1 MLQALE
7 NLKEM
12 VGIDIA
18 PSITYGD
25 INNQGPAKYN
35 LVNWD
40 ISDAYSSLIM
50 MQGLLVANIW
60 EKKTGEGQHIEIDH
74 ERAMEQMYRPFFIHV
89 NGKPQSIAGLG
100 RHTSLTHKTKDGRF
114 IETMNT
120 FNRLH
125 EKTLEVLDCS
135 PSKDKV
141 DAAYASKTA
150 QEWEEHLNAE
160 GLSCAIHR
168 TKDEFRATEQGQY
181 LESITPFE
189 VTPLGTGFIVP
200 FQKSE
205 RPLSDIRI
213 VDLSHVLA
221 GPSMS
226 NLLAEQGANVIHVSN
241 PGAERVPL
249 NVLDTSHGKKNV
261 ELDLNTPEDLA
272 ILKELIQDADIF
284 VNGYSPSRLQE
295 KFGLSFDSL
304 TELNPNLIIVTES
317 MYGGGPWANRPGWEN
332 LGQAVT
338 GMMME
343 IGTEEQPLHFPYGA
357 LNDYSTGIMG
367 AIGVL
372 KALHIRAT
380 EGGSQHV
387 SAALTK
393 TAMWF
398 QDQPKTKQ
406 VKSLPAYK
414 QFLGGILKGGH
425 DSEHSIDTP
434 SPFGVITHLKPVLE
448 YSKTPAYWDKPA
460 SPLGSSYPSW
470 DVK

>member
-1 MLQALE
+1 MLNALD
-7 NLKEM
+7 NLKKM
-12 VGIDIA
+12 VNIDID
-18 PSITYGD
+18 PSITYQD
-25 INNQGPAKYN
+25 INYQGPKKYN
-35 LVNWD
+35 LVNFD

-60 EKKTGEGQHIEIDH
+60 KMKTGQGQHIEIDH
-74 ERAMEQMYRPFFIHV
+74 ERAMEQMYRPFFIHI
-89 NGKPQSIAGLG
+89 NGQPQNISGLG

-135 PSKDKV
+135 PAKDKV

-150 QEWEEHLNAE
+150 TQWEEQLNAE
-160 GLSCAIHR
+160 GLSCCIHR
-168 TKDEFRATEQGQY
+168 SFEEFKATKQGQY
-181 LESITPFE
+181 LESVTPFE
-189 VTPLGTGFIVP
+189 VTSLGTGTIVP
-200 FQKSE
+200 FKPSA
-205 RPLSDIRI
+205 RPLSDIKI

-249 NVLDTSHGKKNV
+249 NVLDTGHGKRNV
-261 ELDLNTPEDLA
+261 ELSLNTESGLA
-272 ILKELIQDADIF
+272 KLKELVQDADIF
-284 VNGYSPSRLQE
+284 VNGYAPNRLAD
-295 KFGLSFDSL
+295 KFGLSFETL
-304 TELNPNLIIVTES
+304 TTLNPNLIIVTEN
-317 MYGGGPWANRPGWEN
+317 MYGGGPWGNRPGWEN

-343 IGTEEQPLHFPYGA
+343 IGTEESPLPFPYGA

-380 EGGSQHV
+380 TGGSQHV
-387 SAALTK
+387 SVALAR

-398 QDQPKTKQ
+398 QQQPKTKQ
-406 VKSLPAYK
+406 VKNLEAFK
-414 QFLGGILKGGH
+414 QYLGGILNGGH
-425 DSEHSIDTP
+425 KSEHSIETP

-448 YSKTPAYWDKPA
+448 YSETKAYWDRPA
-460 SPLGSSYPSW
+460 SPLGSSLPTW
-470 DVK
+470 ED